1 MRPARVAARPVH
13 CGVLVAT
20 VVAFAVAP
28 ARADVTLV
36 DRDHGG
42 LTLGGY
48 VRAVESVQSWRRID
62 LADLVLS
69 DPIVGQ
75 TAGVARLEWTA
86 QAGDR
91 LTLDLHQRIA
101 LTTSSQSNELLEL
114 GGVGVGVSRRPE
126 RNVDLSTDLI
136 DGDGLRAEHDIDRL
150 SARLY
155 LRHVDLYVGRQA
167 VGWGSA
173 VLFAVADLWTQ
184 FSPFE
189 LDTAEKAGVDAVRA
203 IAAPTDNVE
212 IEAIVVDRGDLE
224 DIGLGVRTTLYRP
237 HGDVWFAAAKSWTE
251 VLAMGGWSRDLS
263 TVTLRGDAVLPLDY
277 YSRRGD
283 SRSGDSRSG
292 ESAEES
298 RAAVE
303 LQAPRVTVGLDYF
316 RERGFVTVEYHVD
329 AEGAVTPEGYAD
341 RAASAQVARGEV
353 YLLGRHYVGVSGGIK
368 PTSPTTLAL
377 TTLVNVADPSAVF
390 APSFLWQ
397 AGEAVDLTLGAYVP
411 VGATPTLAAPLGVSI
426 ESELGSAPVT
436 FYGGIA
442 LYY

>member
-1 MRPARVAARPVH
+1 MRPARVASRPRH
-13 CGVLVAT
+13 LGVLVAT
-20 VVAFAVAP
+20 FVALTGAS

-69 DPIVGQ
+69 DPLVGQ

-86 QAGDR
+86 QAGEL

-101 LTTSSQSNELLEL
+101 LTTSSQSNDLLEL

-136 DGDGLRAEHDIDRL
+136 DGNGLRAEHDIDRL

-212 IEAIVVDRGDLE
+212 LEAIVVDRGAVE
-224 DIGLGVRTTLYRP
+224 DIGVGVRTTLYRP
-237 HGDVWFAAAKSWTE
+237 RGDVWFAAAKSWQE

-277 YSRRGD
+277 D
-283 SRSGDSRSG
+283 S
-292 ESAEES
+292 
-298 RAAVE
+298 VE

-316 RERGFVTVEYHVD
+316 RERGFVTVEYHLD
-329 AEGAVTPEGYAD
+329 GEGAVTPEGYAD

-353 YLLGRHYVGVSGGIK
+353 YLLGRHYVGVTAGIK

-411 VGATPTLAAPLGVSI
+411 VGATPKLAAPLGVSI

-436 FYGGIA
+436 VYGGLA